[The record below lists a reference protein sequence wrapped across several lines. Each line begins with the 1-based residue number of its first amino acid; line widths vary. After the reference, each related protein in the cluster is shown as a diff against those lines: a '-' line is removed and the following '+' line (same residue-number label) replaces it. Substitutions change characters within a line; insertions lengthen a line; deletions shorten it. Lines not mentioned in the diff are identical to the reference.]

1 MYDNFQHVEISILP
15 FLDLG
20 SRANIFT
27 GVDDSSR
34 HFQFPQPFRFNQ
46 KRFTSG
52 HVG

>member
-1 MYDNFQHVEISILP
+1 MYDNFQCVEISFLP

-20 SRANIFT
+20 REANIFT

-34 HFQFPQPFRFNQ
+34 HFQFPQPFRFNH
-46 KRFTSG
+46 KIFTSG